1 MTVAAID
8 MGRSASGGRSAAIH
22 MQEVCKSFLRRSAE
36 HGELEE
42 MSVLDTVSLEIIG
55 SEFVSIIGPSGCGK
69 TTLLRMLA
77 GLVHPDSGRV
87 LVDGQAVQGPGPERA
102 MVFQDYALLPWADA
116 LNNIAFGLKLR
127 GVAKEERLGRARA
140 LIELVGLA
148 GFEHSLPKQLSGGM
162 QQRIGLARA
171 LAVDPRILLMDEPFG
186 SLDEISRR
194 DMQVELQRIWGASKK
209 TAVFVTHS
217 VDEAVFLSDRIVVMT
232 ARPGRIAGVVLVD
245 LPRPR
250 SRDMDDDQ
258 RFIDIRGA
266 VWKALRP

>member
-1 MTVAAID
+1 MTIAAFD
-8 MGRSASGGRSAAIH
+8 QASVSHAGGRPGIEI
-22 MQEVCKSFLRRSAE
+22 QNVYKQFLRRSAA
-36 HGELEE
+36 GEIEELRVLEG
-42 MSVLDTVSLEIIG
+42 VSLEIHDC
-55 SEFVSIIGPSGCGK
+55 EFVSLIGPSGCGK

-77 GLVHPDSGRV
+77 GMARPEQGRV
-87 LVDGQAVQGPGPERA
+87 LVGGQEVRGPGPERA

-116 LNNIAFGLKLR
+116 LTNVAFGLKLR
-127 GVAKEERLGRARA
+127 GVPKEQRLARA
-140 LIELVGLA
+140 QELLELVGLE

-171 LAVDPRILLMDEPFG
+171 LAVEPQILLMDEPFG

-194 DMQVELQRIWGASKK
+194 GMQVELLRIWEQRKE

-232 ARPGRIAGVVLVD
+232 ARPGRIAAVLTVD

-250 SRDMDDDQ
+250 SRDMQ
-258 RFIDIRGA
+258 ESTQFGEIRAA
-266 VWKALRP
+266 VWRALGT